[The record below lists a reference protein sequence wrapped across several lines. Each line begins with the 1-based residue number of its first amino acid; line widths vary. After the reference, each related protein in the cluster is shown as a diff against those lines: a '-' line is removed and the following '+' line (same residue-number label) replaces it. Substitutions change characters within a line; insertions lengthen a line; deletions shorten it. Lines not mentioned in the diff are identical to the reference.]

1 MGRTVSIA
9 DVYDEDEAERQ
20 AEEIAREREAE
31 RRRVSG
37 EASAIVDTP
46 DVDAALEGL
55 RGFSAL
61 PADAPGM
68 PPPQPEP
75 GARAVPPDAPPVR
88 SASEMQ
94 RIREQPPE
102 AGQWPF
108 QGQDPRGA
116 VEALSPDEMARRG
129 RVEGEA
135 RAAAMRSQQR
145 PSAWFAGG
153 EDDAPPVARPEP
165 TAPQMPQTPRAP
177 VAAQGPA
184 KMSGAQYAAGA
195 PGRLDEGLPS
205 EGDVQREQALDVPRR
220 ILRALAMGLSGGR
233 AGSGPLRGEQ
243 LAQQRSQGLD
253 ARMRAKAGERE
264 RELGADEQMRRQRA
278 IDARQQA
285 GIEAQSARDAAA
297 AEQRAADRSV
307 RERQIGVG
315 ERRLALT
322 EAEQQRE
329 QGERD
334 ALADPASAQ
343 SAAARRALLV
353 RLASVTDPAIRSE
366 YASAGLTPGAIQ
378 QMSARDV
385 SALLDGS
392 GQLVRPA
399 TMRDS
404 RRRGEGGGGRIG
416 GGAPDGE
423 GLVARAVEMGMPEEA
438 ARAMRPR
445 DLARMLAT
453 EGAQRTRRTAQTEA
467 GEEILPGVIA
477 GIDLDRGEGR
487 ALRTGF
493 TQARTQY
500 ASLGEIDR
508 IAQRYGASGVISP
521 EVAGELGGPLSRLR
535 AMVAQLQNTGV
546 INPSEA
552 PAIEA
557 MLPDP
562 RSLSQMTFGTL
573 QGRLASF
580 RRELESAVE
589 SELVAR
595 GVQDD
600 GIDTAIGY
608 LRGGRVARGSGGGGA
623 ARSVQPQ
630 TGEATVR
637 VRRISD
643 GAVREVPRATWER
656 ASAEQRAQYE
666 EAP

>member
-1 MGRTVSIA
+1 MQQKAGM
-9 DVYDEDEAERQ
+9 
-20 AEEIAREREAE
+20 RERE
-31 RRRVSG
+31 V
-37 EASAIVDTP
+37 
-46 DVDAALEGL
+46 
-55 RGFSAL
+55 
-61 PADAPGM
+61 
-68 PPPQPEP
+68 
-75 GARAVPPDAPPVR
+75 
-88 SASEMQ
+88 
-94 RIREQPPE
+94 
-102 AGQWPF
+102 
-108 QGQDPRGA
+108 
-116 VEALSPDEMARRG
+116 
-129 RVEGEA
+129 
-135 RAAAMRSQQR
+135 
-145 PSAWFAGG
+145 
-153 EDDAPPVARPEP
+153 
-165 TAPQMPQTPRAP
+165 
-177 VAAQGPA
+177 
-184 KMSGAQYAAGA
+184 
-195 PGRLDEGLPS
+195 
-205 EGDVQREQALDVPRR
+205 
-220 ILRALAMGLSGGR
+220 
-233 AGSGPLRGEQ
+233 
-243 LAQQRSQGLD
+243 
-253 ARMRAKAGERE
+253 
-264 RELGADEQMRRQRA
+264 GADEQMRRQRA
-278 IDARQQA
+278 LDARQQA

-334 ALADPASAQ
+334 ALADRASAQ

-366 YASAGLTPGAIQ
+366 YANAGLTPEAIQ

-404 RRRGEGGGGRIG
+404 RRRGEGGGGGRIG
-416 GGAPDGE
+416 GGTPDGE

-562 RSLSQMTFGTL
+562 RSLAQMTFGTL

-595 GVQDD
+595 GVEDD

-608 LRGGRVARGSGGGGA
+608 LRGGRVARGGGSSRSGSGSAQPQSGGD
-623 ARSVQPQ
+623 
-630 TGEATVR
+630 TVR
-637 VRRISD
+637 VRRLSD
-643 GAVREVPRATWER
+643 GATRRLSAAQAAALVATGEFEEVP
-656 ASAEQRAQYE
+656 
-666 EAP
+666 